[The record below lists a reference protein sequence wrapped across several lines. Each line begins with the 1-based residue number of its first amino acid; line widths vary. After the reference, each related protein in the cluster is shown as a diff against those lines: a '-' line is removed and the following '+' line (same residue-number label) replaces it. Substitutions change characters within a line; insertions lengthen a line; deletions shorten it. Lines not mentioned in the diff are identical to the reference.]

1 MQFRMAL
8 SDAFL
13 DTVIYFPPKG
23 VCLESKMA
31 DEQAMIRR
39 LLNNSLVSIIRELAS
54 EILVSDRID
63 SLYYRIDWLYHT
75 TVRYLDTGIIDA
87 RIVRCLREAKD
98 CLYRSRSRSLSTSL
112 QAQKTFTGERGRPVF
127 DIPKEQLEFLT
138 EKKFTVGEM
147 AQLFGVSKR
156 TLERRLSEFGLRV
169 RANYARLTDAELDAT
184 VNDIIADFPNV
195 GCKRMSGL
203 LLGRGL
209 RIQQSRIREC
219 MRRVNPEGVLL
230 RALELRLIQ
239 RRSYYVQGP
248 LSLWHIDGNHKLIR

>member
-1 MQFRMAL
+1 MQFGMAL

-13 DTVIYFPPKG
+13 DTIIYFPAKG
-23 VCLESKMA
+23 VCIESKMA

-39 LLNNSLVSIIRELAS
+39 LLNNSLVSIIRELAL
-54 EILVSDRID
+54 EILDSDRID

-75 TVRYLDTGIIDA
+75 TVRYLETGIIDA

-98 CLYRSRSRSLSTSL
+98 CRYRSRSGSLSTL
-112 QAQKTFTGERGRPVF
+112 A
-127 DIPKEQLEFLT
+127 
-138 EKKFTVGEM
+138 
-147 AQLFGVSKR
+147 
-156 TLERRLSEFGLRV
+156 
-169 RANYARLTDAELDAT
+169 DAELDAT

-248 LSLWHIDGNHKLIR
+248 LSLWHIDGNDKLIR